1 MALANTAGAFLMLIF
16 LNMYVYLATTR
27 HTPFAH
33 IKAMITGCQV
43 AGVQSREGP
52 DPAAP
57 GMGNK
62 RPGRPPA
69 RGRVGILLRHADLAA
84 ACRLHGLEDE

>member
-33 IKAMITGCQV
+33 IKAMITGWEDEEP
-43 AGVQSREGP
+43 EG
-52 DPAAP
+52 DPA
-57 GMGNK
+57 
-62 RPGRPPA
+62 RSGRSLQGGDDPA
-69 RGRVGILLRHADLAA
+69 RSGMP
-84 ACRLHGLEDE
+84 